1 MSYTPPDGRSVLIV
15 DDNAF
20 NRGGIALYLHT
31 LGYSLAEAGDEAGA
45 MSEAIHRRPWAA
57 VVDIVIPPTA
67 DAQALLS
74 QSVGL
79 RLVRE
84 LKQLDPAM
92 GIVIFSAHEDRG
104 GEVWDL
110 VRDGIRGIAYL
121 LKGARPELLLQA
133 LHDTAAGRV
142 VLDGI
147 SPAGRPRLAEEI
159 RERLSAEERPWVDMA
174 VALLPDLTDR
184 EREVALRLA
193 NSQNTIG
200 IAAALNISIKTVEN
214 HISRVYD
221 KLGLSGVDS
230 RAPNLRKSV
239 LLAKAWML
247 HELGNDRVAP

>member
-1 MSYTPPDGRSVLIV
+1 MSSPPPGDRSVLIV

-20 NRGGIALYLHT
+20 NRDGIAFYLRT

-45 MSEAIHRRPWAA
+45 LVEAERCRPWAA
-57 VVDIVIPPTA
+57 VVDIVIPPTE

-79 RLVRE
+79 RLVRK

-92 GIVIFSAHEDRG
+92 GIIVFSAHEDRG

-110 VRDGIRGIAYL
+110 VRDGMRGIAYL
-121 LKGARPELLLQA
+121 LKGVRPERLLQA

-159 RERLSAEERPWVDMA
+159 RDRLSPEERPWVDRA
-174 VALLPDLTDR
+174 VALLPDLSDR

-200 IAAALNISIKTVEN
+200 IAAALSITPKTVEN

-221 KLGLSGVDS
+221 KLGLAGVDT
-230 RAPNLRKSV
+230 RAPHLRKAV
-239 LLAKAWML
+239 LLAKAWMIY
-247 HELGNDRVAP
+247 ELSNDRAGR